1 MEEFIVQY
9 QGPYTDW
16 IRTYLHDGWDEVY
29 FLPIAGNIGL
39 VKMLTADDDL
49 NCILNISFSRSV
61 LSSGPASKTGSA
73 GIILTLIAT
82 RNIKSGEVLLLE
94 IKTVV

>member
-9 QGPYTDW
+9 QGLDTDW